1 MTWKKDSAEKYHFG
15 SLVFCIDRQSYM
27 FRNQIKNLNFYI
39 ILVGDMA
46 LFALAHASAYC
57 IRFEFE
63 LFSVFKF
70 AAWLSGSTQSV

>member
-1 MTWKKDSAEKYHFG
+1 
-15 SLVFCIDRQSYM
+15 M
-27 FRNQIKNLNFYI
+27 FRKQIKNLNFYV